1 MTIHHDVTVH
11 GPNKPTDKSP
21 VNPLSPGGTTRRVLP
36 VRNEWDRG
44 RKPVFRDELAV
55 VVSTSANPRERIHHD
70 RFSNIDLSKPLTEKN
85 SAGLEIVSL
94 SDGEVREIRA
104 VGMAVIEEDGIGTH
118 QFLIP
123 RPLSTDLVPSLQRWK
138 FARQNMS
145 IAPRGVF
152 ISPSPR
158 HLFTTGIYETPSV
171 ELHKIVSTT
180 LVSMN
185 DIVVSNYKSSSVL
198 ASCVARRGH
207 QVSIV
212 ETRYNPIQGFLDKE
226 SLDIVSASDYL
237 CITATSFE
245 EPIIQ
250 RLVWQIRN
258 VAPKIPIM
266 MGGWGPTVEEDMN
279 FESIDP
285 DRRLV
290 PRKFVS
296 YLKAGLIDLLLIGD
310 GRESLPQAL
319 SVLLEDCPANTNPT
333 DRLQRAY
340 SGQRFVGGAVLLD
353 ENQRVMRIGAKQEKF
368 SIHGGQRVLMTPLDT
383 CYREHKHTRS
393 RNLRD
398 SPSSKMYMK
407 LLDDQRGFS
416 GVFKRRLADFLISI
430 SDSGNFVDV
439 LQEGCPWGCRFC
451 RQSVVNNRGQY
462 LSYKSEEELVSL
474 WLKKMQEGDFLT
486 GNSPK
491 LAWLSRIGIHTNDYA
506 ATALVFLSGDN
517 VAFMLE
523 GARGQRGFADVALHL
538 FVRTQGRRGIL
549 PGLAGQFTTCRLQGV
564 EWTQRLEVESS
575 EVDDSVILSFDD
587 DELAILF
594 PDEALEKARLYRVVI
609 PKKEWDRALFQ
620 GALME
625 MAQFRWAAFGI
636 ESLDPRILRIYHKE
650 TEPLD
655 AVLSL
660 RALREGMTVRELR
673 VKLGNMRETARLDHE
688 ADKLDIYN
696 EALKLLESKKDDKRV
711 RWTGSV
717 QAFTILSPDNLE
729 RDDLTEKFIEKYN
742 AIAQRLALVTN
753 CLAMPPLAIRE
764 IAKSDKKL
772 PETEFVFATTGL
784 DYASREDGSVPH
796 VLVLVEWILK
806 ESGNGQNVPG
816 KTIYNLAP
824 KEWAGILQNESS
836 ARTFREWYRR
846 TETSLQRLNN
856 DMQMIKTFYRS
867 IREGTSVYAA
877 ASRGWTGHVVITL
890 RKYQEKKI
898 KETII
903 NAKRLYARLADNEF
917 ILVKNVEKTSY
928 PIARKIERPS
938 PKVDMPAAP
947 AAYM

>member
-1 MTIHHDVTVH
+1 MTIHH
-11 GPNKPTDKSP
+11 N
-21 VNPLSPGGTTRRVLP
+21 
-36 VRNEWDRG
+36 
-44 RKPVFRDELAV
+44 
-55 VVSTSANPRERIHHD
+55 
-70 RFSNIDLSKPLTEKN
+70 RFLNFDLSAPLTEKN
-85 SAGLEIVSL
+85 SAGLETVSL
-94 SDGEVREIRA
+94 SDGEAREIRA
-104 VGMAVIEEDGIGTH
+104 AGMAMIEGDGIGTH

-123 RPLSTDLVPSLQRWK
+123 RPLSNDMVSSVRRWQ

-145 IAPRGVF
+145 VTPRGVF

-158 HLFTTGIYETPSV
+158 HFFTTGIYETTSL

-245 EPIIQ
+245 EPSIQ

-258 VAPKIPIM
+258 VAPKIPII
-266 MGGWGPTVEEDMN
+266 MGGWGPTVEEDRS

-285 DRRLV
+285 DRLMV
-290 PRKFVS
+290 PRKFLS
-296 YLKAGLIDLLLIGD
+296 YLKTGLIDLLLIGD

-319 SVLLEDCPANTNPT
+319 SVLLEDRTGKTNPA
-333 DRLQRAY
+333 DCLQHAY
-340 SGQRFVGGAVLLD
+340 RDQRFVGGAVLLD
-353 ENQRVMRIGAKQEKF
+353 EHKRVVRIGTKQEKF
-368 SIHGGQRVLMTPLDT
+368 KIHGGERVLMTPLDQ

-398 SPSSKMYMK
+398 SPSSKMYLK
-407 LLDDQRGFS
+407 LLDGLKGFS
-416 GVFKRRLADFLISI
+416 GTFKRNIADFLMSV

-462 LSYKSEEELVSL
+462 LSYESEEALIGL
-474 WLKKMQEGDFLT
+474 WRKKMQEGDFLT
-486 GNSPK
+486 GNSEK

-517 VAFMLE
+517 VAFRLE
-523 GARGQRGFADVALHL
+523 GAQGQRGFADLALHL
-538 FVRTQGRRGIL
+538 FVRTKGRRGIL
-549 PGLAGQFTTCRLQGV
+549 PGLAGQFATCRLQGV
-564 EWTQRLEVESS
+564 ERIESS
-575 EVDDSVILSFDD
+575 EVESIEGEDRVVLSFDD

-594 PDEALEKARLYRVVI
+594 PDDDLERARQYRVAI
-609 PKKEWDRALFQ
+609 PRNEWDRARFQ

-636 ESLDPRILRIYHKE
+636 ETLDPRILRIYNKE
-650 TEPLD
+650 TEPMD
-655 AVLSL
+655 AVLSI

-673 VKLGNMRETARLDHE
+673 IKLGNMREIAGLYHE
-688 ADKLDIYN
+688 ADKLEIYG
-696 EALKLLESKKDDKRV
+696 EALGMLESKKDDKRV

-729 RDDLTEKFIEKYN
+729 RDVLTERFIEKYN

-753 CLAMPPLAIRE
+753 CLAIPSLAIRE

-772 PETEFVFATTGL
+772 PDTEFVFATTGL

-796 VLVLVEWILK
+796 VIVLVEWILK
-806 ESGNGQNVPG
+806 ESGNGQNGHG
-816 KTIYNLAP
+816 KTIYNLSP
-824 KEWAGILQNESS
+824 KEWAGILHNENS
-836 ARTFREWYRR
+836 ARTFRNWYRR
-846 TETSLQRLNN
+846 TETSLGRLNN
-856 DMQMIKTFYRS
+856 DIQMIKTFYRS

-877 ASRGWTGHVVITL
+877 ASRGWTGHVVIRL
-890 RKYQEKKI
+890 RKYQENKI
-898 KETII
+898 EETIV
-903 NAKRLYARLADNEF
+903 NAKRLYARLPDNEF
-917 ILVKNVEKTSY
+917 ILVKDDFEETGR
-928 PIARKIERPS
+928 PIARKIKLPP
-938 PKVDMPAAP
+938 PKVDNILDMPTATAT
-947 AAYM
+947 YM